1 MSGVSATAGGVALAL
16 VVVVLVAAVLLVG
29 GSLLE
34 RRGEQGD
41 GRSQGGRAAPPATA
55 VVGASLPVWGWETGS
70 AAVAAH
76 AGAFTTASPQ
86 LYEVTED
93 GGVALRSG
101 LDPEAARTEVLR
113 LRGAGVSVLPTV
125 TNTRDGAWDTA
136 LAQRVLHD
144 PWLRDR
150 HVVALVDLVLRE
162 DVAGVDVDYEE
173 LTAADRTAF
182 SAFLARLGPALRA
195 HGRLLAVDVFAKDG
209 DAGYD
214 QRNLAQDYAAIGRAA
229 DQVRVMAYDWHWE
242 TSGPGPVAP
251 LDWVERV
258 VAYAVTQVP
267 RERLVLGVPTYGYDW
282 AGRAG
287 QHQGQQQ
294 VGGQDQQ
301 PGRRA
306 ELASWAQARVRA
318 ADRGAPVRWDAQAQS
333 PWLAYTDTAGEPH
346 ELWFE
351 DGRSTAAKLELARRE
366 RLGGVFLWLVGDVD
380 PGTWSLLE
388 AHRRGDPL
396 VCAPTDAQAG
406 PRADTRTDTRT
417 DTRSDTQD
425 RTDHRDAA

>member
-1 MSGVSATAGGVALAL
+1 MPRPHWREPHHGGRRAVSGLSTAAG
-16 VVVVLVAAVLLVG
+16 VVVLVLLVA
-29 GSLLE
+29 LAVV
-34 RRGEQGD
+34 
-41 GRSQGGRAAPPATA
+41 RAAPPDRPDARGPGEGGGAGAAAGRAAA
-55 VVGASLPVWGWETGS
+55 VVGASLPVWGSATGS
-70 AAVAAH
+70 AAVAQH
-76 AGAFTTASPQ
+76 AAAFTTASPQ
-86 LYEVTED
+86 LYEMTAD
-93 GGVALRSG
+93 GGVALRGG
-101 LDPEAARTEVLR
+101 LDPVAARAEVAR
-113 LRGAGVSVLPTV
+113 LHRAGVDVLPAV
-125 TNTRDGAWDTA
+125 TNTRDGSWDTA

-144 PWLRDR
+144 PDLRDR

-242 TSGPGPVAP
+242 TSPAGPVAP
-251 LDWVERV
+251 LDWVQRV

-282 AGRAG
+282 AGPAGLHQG
-287 QHQGQQQ
+287 QHQGLQQGQQQ
-294 VGGQDQQ
+294 GQPAGQE
-301 PGRRA
+301 GRRG
-306 ELASWAQARVRA
+306 ELASWAQAHVRA

-333 PWLAYTDTAGEPH
+333 PWLAYTDASGGQH

-351 DGRSTAAKLELARRE
+351 DGRSTAAKLALARSE
-366 RLGGVFLWLVGDVD
+366 RLGGVYLWLVGDVD
-380 PGTWSLLE
+380 PGTWPLLE
-388 AHRRGDPL
+388 ALRRGDAL
-396 VCAPTDAQAG
+396 VCAPLAAQDG
-406 PRADTRTDTRT
+406 G
-417 DTRSDTQD
+417 
-425 RTDHRDAA
+425 AA

>member
-1 MSGVSATAGGVALAL
+1 MSGASATAGGVALAL
-16 VVVVLVAAVLLVG
+16 AVVVLVVVLVAAVLLVG
-29 GSLLE
+29 GPLLE
-34 RRGEQGD
+34 RRGE
-41 GRSQGGRAAPPATA
+41 GGAGQRGGVRASAPATA

-70 AAVAAH
+70 TAVAAH
-76 AGAFTTASPQ
+76 ADAFTTASPQ
-86 LYEVTED
+86 LYEMTED
-93 GGVALRSG
+93 GGVALRAG
-101 LDPEAARTEVLR
+101 IDPEAARTEVLR
-113 LRGAGVSVLPTV
+113 LRGARVSVLPTV

-251 LDWVERV
+251 VDWVARV

-294 VGGQDQQ
+294 AGEQEQL

-318 ADRGAPVRWDAQAQS
+318 VDRGAPVRWDAQAQS
-333 PWLAYTDTAGEPH
+333 PWLAYTDAEGEPH

-351 DGRSTAAKLELARRE
+351 DGRSTAAKLEVARRE

-380 PGTWSLLE
+380 PGTWPLLE

-396 VCAPTDAQAG
+396 VCVPTGTRAG
-406 PRADTRTDTRT
+406 TRA
-417 DTRSDTQD
+417 S
-425 RTDHRDAA
+425 TDHRDAA